1 MRQEPNMKA
10 AEGAGLTMDN
20 LDFEFMTR
28 GDPVVQA
35 KDTAGRFQQNLTP
48 EEINEMAELAPY
60 AEKFML
66 LTIKGETGKIPSQ
79 EDVNQLLQQTTQEMA
94 STNEQGMAIEQGSG
108 TRVPQDM
115 QTKRKVPSRPVEE
128 QVPQNAAVPADNAA
142 PIDRMM
148 SEGGK
153 VGLEAAKDIVKEKY
167 PQQAR
172 YLDVLN
178 IVIKPD
184 MEGHSEYRSGDYD
197 DSKEYGYKHTIEI
210 NPKYSKTPEQIAST
224 IAGETLHH
232 MKDKDPEFRQM
243 WLGLRKTLGEDPDF
257 RKRQETRQDTMNRM
271 RQEEFIREGSY
282 KNPISNRGPYND
294 MRDVDHFIDASAL
307 DEWIR
312 AYQFKDDP
320 IAGKHYDKSW
330 KTDEFHKDERYQP
343 QFENIRQYLAKG
355 MAIGG
360 VAAGPI
366 GVVDKPGADNSGVAD
381 DVPAESDGFVIN
393 AAAVRHAGLRDI
405 NDMIQGAIEY
415 AKKQGIELDFGKTP
429 VDAEQILVSN
439 GEVLIP
445 HVLANIIGYDKL
457 EKINNRGK
465 EETEEMIAN
474 QEQQQTQPVMQ
485 VARGGEIFPAEDALI
500 ESQMEDFGGISPRIE
515 MLDSDDVYGYSF
527 DTMYDA
533 ISEFEWRGQKP
544 QFGFVAV
551 RRTDKVPSSAFGPAQ
566 IVGDTTKDIINNPTK
581 YNLNDKDIEFAN
593 KLQAAQT
600 LFINLSN
607 GYKKRGT
614 FEGRRAG
621 NTKFGKVAL
630 QTLGIDLNKFDSL
643 VKDGYFLPS
652 NQKNS
657 KGLPEEIFGSGFEQ
671 NYKNLFK
678 AVVKSKLNR
687 SDVTDL
693 NSFLEKYHGSTT
705 DVKSNTFY
713 RDGVLKILGK

>member
-1 MRQEPNMKA
+1 MRQEPNMKV

-20 LDFEFMTR
+20 IDFEFMTR
-28 GDPVVQA
+28 GDPIVQA

-60 AEKFML
+60 AEKFMI
-66 LTIKGETGKIPSQ
+66 LTIKGETGKMPSQ
-79 EDVNQLLQQTTQEMA
+79 EDVDQLLQQTTQEMG

-108 TRVPQDM
+108 AMVPQDM
-115 QTKRKVPSRPVEE
+115 QTKRKVPSRPVEDKMLE
-128 QVPQNAAVPADNAA
+128 NAVPPTDNAA

-148 SEGGK
+148 SGGGK
-153 VGLEAAKDIVKEKY
+153 VVDISDILEGD
-167 PQQAR
+167 
-172 YLDVLN
+172 
-178 IVIKPD
+178 KPD
-184 MEGHSEYRSGDYD
+184 WLIRALDPSTEMTKNNESIRSLTGSMDGRQILIPSIRMVDGELVRYKPEEAFRIAREKQDYLVIPAKSD
-197 DSKEYGYKHTIEI
+197 EEAEAYSKELSNEI
-210 NPKYSKTPEQIAST
+210 SRRR
-224 IAGETLHH
+224 G
-232 MKDKDPEFRQM
+232 MQM
-243 WLGLRKTLGEDPDF
+243 
-257 RKRQETRQDTMNRM
+257 
-271 RQEEFIREGSY
+271 
-282 KNPISNRGPYND
+282 
-294 MRDVDHFIDASAL
+294 
-307 DEWIR
+307 
-312 AYQFKDDP
+312 
-320 IAGKHYDKSW
+320 
-330 KTDEFHKDERYQP
+330 
-343 QFENIRQYLAKG
+343 
-355 MAIGG
+355 GG

-381 DVPAESDGFVIN
+381 DVPAESDGFIIN

-405 NDMIQGAIEY
+405 NDMIQD
-415 AKKQGIELDFGKTP
+415 AKKYAEKQGMKLNFGKTP
-429 VDAEQILVSN
+429 TDAEQILVSN
-439 GEVLIP
+439 GEVVIP
-445 HVLANIIGYDKL
+445 DVIANIIGYDRL

-465 EETEEMIAN
+465 KETEEMIAN
-474 QEQQQTQPVMQ
+474 QEQQQQTQPVMQ
-485 VARGGEIFPAEDALI
+485 VAKGGGIFPAEDALI

-533 ISEFEWRGQKP
+533 IAEFEWRGQKP

-551 RRTDKVPSSAFGPAQ
+551 KRTDKVPSSAFGPAQ

-657 KGLPEEIFGSGFEQ
+657 KGLPEEIFGSSYEQ
-671 NYKNLFK
+671 NYKNLFQ

>member
-1 MRQEPNMKA
+1 
-10 AEGAGLTMDN
+10 
-20 LDFEFMTR
+20 
-28 GDPVVQA
+28 
-35 KDTAGRFQQNLTP
+35 
-48 EEINEMAELAPY
+48 
-60 AEKFML
+60 
-66 LTIKGETGKIPSQ
+66 
-79 EDVNQLLQQTTQEMA
+79 
-94 STNEQGMAIEQGSG
+94 
-108 TRVPQDM
+108 M
-115 QTKRKVPSRPVEE
+115 Q
-128 QVPQNAAVPADNAA
+128 
-142 PIDRMM
+142 M
-148 SEGGK
+148 
-153 VGLEAAKDIVKEKY
+153 
-167 PQQAR
+167 
-172 YLDVLN
+172 
-178 IVIKPD
+178 
-184 MEGHSEYRSGDYD
+184 
-197 DSKEYGYKHTIEI
+197 
-210 NPKYSKTPEQIAST
+210 
-224 IAGETLHH
+224 
-232 MKDKDPEFRQM
+232 
-243 WLGLRKTLGEDPDF
+243 
-257 RKRQETRQDTMNRM
+257 
-271 RQEEFIREGSY
+271 
-282 KNPISNRGPYND
+282 
-294 MRDVDHFIDASAL
+294 
-307 DEWIR
+307 
-312 AYQFKDDP
+312 
-320 IAGKHYDKSW
+320 
-330 KTDEFHKDERYQP
+330 
-343 QFENIRQYLAKG
+343 
-355 MAIGG
+355 GG

-381 DVPAESDGFVIN
+381 DVPAESDGFIIN

-405 NDMIQGAIEY
+405 NDMIQD
-415 AKKQGIELDFGKTP
+415 AKKYAEKQGMKLNFGKTP
-429 VDAEQILVSN
+429 TDAEQILVSN
-439 GEVLIP
+439 GEVVIP
-445 HVLANIIGYDKL
+445 DVIANIIGYDRL

-465 EETEEMIAN
+465 KETEEMIAN
-474 QEQQQTQPVMQ
+474 QEQQQQTQPVMQ
-485 VARGGEIFPAEDALI
+485 VAKGGGIFPAEDALI

-533 ISEFEWRGQKP
+533 IAEFEWRGQKP

-551 RRTDKVPSSAFGPAQ
+551 KRTDKVPSSAFGPAQ

-657 KGLPEEIFGSGFEQ
+657 KGLPEEIFGSSYEQ
-671 NYKNLFK
+671 NYKNLFQ

>member
-1 MRQEPNMKA
+1 MRQEPNMKV

-20 LDFEFMTR
+20 IDFEFMTR
-28 GDPVVQA
+28 GDPIVQA

-60 AEKFML
+60 AEKFMI
-66 LTIKGETGKIPSQ
+66 LTIKGETGKMPSQ
-79 EDVNQLLQQTTQEMA
+79 EDVDQLLQQTTQEMG

-108 TRVPQDM
+108 AMVPQDM
-115 QTKRKVPSRPVEE
+115 QTKRKVPSRPVEDKMLE
-128 QVPQNAAVPADNAA
+128 NAVPPTDNAA

-148 SEGGK
+148 SGGGK
-153 VGLEAAKDIVKEKY
+153 VVDISDILEGD
-167 PQQAR
+167 
-172 YLDVLN
+172 
-178 IVIKPD
+178 KPD
-184 MEGHSEYRSGDYD
+184 WLIRALDPSTEMTKNNESIRSLTGSMDGRQILIPSIRMVDGELVRYKPEEAFRIAREKQDYLVIPAKSD
-197 DSKEYGYKHTIEI
+197 EEAEAYSKELSNEI
-210 NPKYSKTPEQIAST
+210 SRRR
-224 IAGETLHH
+224 G
-232 MKDKDPEFRQM
+232 MQM
-243 WLGLRKTLGEDPDF
+243 
-257 RKRQETRQDTMNRM
+257 
-271 RQEEFIREGSY
+271 
-282 KNPISNRGPYND
+282 
-294 MRDVDHFIDASAL
+294 
-307 DEWIR
+307 
-312 AYQFKDDP
+312 
-320 IAGKHYDKSW
+320 
-330 KTDEFHKDERYQP
+330 
-343 QFENIRQYLAKG
+343 
-355 MAIGG
+355 GG

-381 DVPAESDGFVIN
+381 DVPAESDGFIIN

-405 NDMIQGAIEY
+405 NDMIQD
-415 AKKQGIELDFGKTP
+415 AKKYAEKQGMKLNFGKTP
-429 VDAEQILVSN
+429 TDAEQILVSN
-439 GEVLIP
+439 GEVVIP
-445 HVLANIIGYDKL
+445 DVIANIIGYDRL

-465 EETEEMIAN
+465 KETEEMIAN
-474 QEQQQTQPVMQ
+474 QEQQQQTQPVMQ
-485 VARGGEIFPAEDALI
+485 VARGGGIFPAEDALI

-515 MLDSDDVYGYSF
+515 MIDSDDVYGNSF

-533 ISEFEWRGQKP
+533 IAEFEWRGQKP

-551 RRTDKVPSSAFGPAQ
+551 KRTDKVPSSAFGPAQ

-657 KGLPEEIFGSGFEQ
+657 KGLPEEIFGSSYEQ
-671 NYKNLFK
+671 NYKNLFQ

>member
-1 MRQEPNMKA
+1 MRQEPNMKV

-20 LDFEFMTR
+20 IDFEFMTR
-28 GDPVVQA
+28 GDPIVQA

-60 AEKFML
+60 AEKFMI
-66 LTIKGETGKIPSQ
+66 LTIKGETGKMPSQ
-79 EDVNQLLQQTTQEMA
+79 EDVDQLLQQTTQEMG

-108 TRVPQDM
+108 AMVPQDM
-115 QTKRKVPSRPVEE
+115 QTKRKVPSRPVEDKMLE
-128 QVPQNAAVPADNAA
+128 NAVPPTDNAA

-148 SEGGK
+148 SGGGK
-153 VGLEAAKDIVKEKY
+153 VVDISDILEGD
-167 PQQAR
+167 
-172 YLDVLN
+172 
-178 IVIKPD
+178 KPD
-184 MEGHSEYRSGDYD
+184 WLIRALDPSTEMTKNNESIRSLTGSMDGRQILIPSIRMVDGELVRYKPEEAFRIAREKQDYLVIPAKSD
-197 DSKEYGYKHTIEI
+197 EEAEAYSKELSNEI
-210 NPKYSKTPEQIAST
+210 SRRR
-224 IAGETLHH
+224 G
-232 MKDKDPEFRQM
+232 MQM
-243 WLGLRKTLGEDPDF
+243 
-257 RKRQETRQDTMNRM
+257 
-271 RQEEFIREGSY
+271 
-282 KNPISNRGPYND
+282 
-294 MRDVDHFIDASAL
+294 
-307 DEWIR
+307 
-312 AYQFKDDP
+312 
-320 IAGKHYDKSW
+320 
-330 KTDEFHKDERYQP
+330 
-343 QFENIRQYLAKG
+343 
-355 MAIGG
+355 GG

-381 DVPAESDGFVIN
+381 DVPAESDGFIIN

-405 NDMIQGAIEY
+405 NDMIQD
-415 AKKQGIELDFGKTP
+415 AKKYAEKQGMKLNFGKTP
-429 VDAEQILVSN
+429 TDAEQILVSN
-439 GEVLIP
+439 GEVVIP
-445 HVLANIIGYDKL
+445 DVIANIIGYDRL

-465 EETEEMIAN
+465 KETEEMIAN
-474 QEQQQTQPVMQ
+474 QEQQQQTQPVMQ
-485 VARGGEIFPAEDALI
+485 VARGGGIFPAEDALI

-533 ISEFEWRGQKP
+533 IAEFEWRGQKP

-551 RRTDKVPSSAFGPAQ
+551 KRTDKVPSSAFGPAQ

-657 KGLPEEIFGSGFEQ
+657 KGLPEEIFGSSYEQ
-671 NYKNLFK
+671 NYKNLFQ